1 MFPGIVA
8 SEFGC
13 LEGYLSSDTIAKNTI
28 YSQHPYVHYRSKECA
43 YFYSTQKSSISRI
56 VTASRCPNCRKTLS
70 SKKAL
75 KMAQLRHPDLPPK
88 KVHLTEI
95 LEKEEMLGVSD
106 ILILPN
112 SSTSVSGK
120 RTQCT
125 KKKVEILKIIYC
137 TSSNIFVE
145 MPLKDK
151 NQPALAAFNEIVVEM
166 EPQISKRRKEEFVQ
180 SYQVLEVKLP

>member
-1 MFPGIVA
+1 
-8 SEFGC
+8 
-13 LEGYLSSDTIAKNTI
+13 
-28 YSQHPYVHYRSKECA
+28 
-43 YFYSTQKSSISRI
+43 
-56 VTASRCPNCRKTLS
+56 
-70 SKKAL
+70 
-75 KMAQLRHPDLPPK
+75 MAQLRHPDLPPK

-166 EPQISKRRKEEFVQ
+166 EPQISDNQNRSKRRKEEFVQ